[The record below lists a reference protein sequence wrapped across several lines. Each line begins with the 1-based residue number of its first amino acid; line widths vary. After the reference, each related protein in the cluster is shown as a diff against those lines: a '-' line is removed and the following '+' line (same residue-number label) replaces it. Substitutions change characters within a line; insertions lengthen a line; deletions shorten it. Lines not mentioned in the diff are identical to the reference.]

1 MKILFITDPITKLTL
16 YKDTTFALMIEAE
29 KRGYAVFQCEVPNMT
44 FKSSGVFAT
53 VNSVQTQ
60 ADDNQLVIQ
69 SVFNN
74 FALSEFD
81 LILMR
86 KDPPFDQNY
95 LQATFMLEQCVKSGV
110 KVLNHPQSLR
120 DCNEKLFTLDF
131 YHHIPPLIV
140 SSNKQELHDFAKE
153 HEKVIF
159 KPLDAM
165 GGHNIFLSHYHDPN
179 FNVIVD
185 CLTQRQSQSIM
196 GQAFLPEVKQGDK
209 RILLIDGQPVDYAL
223 ARIPQG
229 DEIRGNL
236 AVGGK
241 AEGVK
246 LTESDRA
253 ICESLRPI
261 LKEKQLFFV
270 GIDVIGQYLTEI
282 NVTSP
287 TCIREIDKAFKTN
300 ISAIFWDK
308 LLKII

>member
-1 MKILFITDPITKLTL
+1 MKILFITDPIAKLAL

-29 KRGYAVFQCEVPNMT
+29 KRGYKIFQCEVSDMT
-44 FKSSGVFAT
+44 YKSGGVFAT
-53 VNSVQTQ
+53 VKSVQTHV
-60 ADDNQLVIQ
+60 DDNQLIIQ

-74 FALSEFD
+74 FALTEFD
-81 LILMR
+81 LVLMR

-95 LQATFMLEQCVKSGV
+95 LQATYLLEQSVKSGV

-131 YHHIPPLIV
+131 HQHIPPLIV
-140 SSNKQELHDFAKE
+140 SSNKQDLHEFAKD
-153 HEKVIF
+153 HDKVIF

-185 CLTQRQSQSIM
+185 CLSQRQSQPIM
-196 GQAFLPEVKQGDK
+196 GQAFLPEIKQGDK

-253 ICESLRPI
+253 ICESLRPV
-261 LKEKQLFFV
+261 LQAKELFFV